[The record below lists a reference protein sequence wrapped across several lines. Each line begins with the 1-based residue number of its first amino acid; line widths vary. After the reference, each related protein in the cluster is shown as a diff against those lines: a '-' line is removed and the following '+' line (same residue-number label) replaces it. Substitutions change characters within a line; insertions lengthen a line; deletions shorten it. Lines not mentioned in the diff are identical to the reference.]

1 MLGKRKMFGIGMDDY
16 VSKPIIRCNLEEVF
30 YKWLKKKQNI
40 AIIIIRQRTSLTS
53 LLNDK
58 LFFLKFCNKYKM

>member
-30 YKWLKKKQNI
+30 YKWLKKK
-40 AIIIIRQRTSLTS
+40 
-53 LLNDK
+53 
-58 LFFLKFCNKYKM
+58 